1 METGSP
7 AGWAFLIH
15 VQRRE
20 VLSLSTER
28 ALRPYSF
35 CMIAH
40 RDIPANSTQPL
51 LRSTSIANQTN
62 TTERA
67 RRRWLTN
74 SVFVELF
81 GVINHHHV
89 NGSFPGFQF
98 KADLLLQGS
107 EQCRA

>member
-1 METGSP
+1 MKTRSP
-7 AGWAFLIH
+7 AGWAFLIY

-51 LRSTSIANQTN
+51 FTFKFYCQPNQHT
-62 TTERA
+62 
-67 RRRWLTN
+67 
-74 SVFVELF
+74 
-81 GVINHHHV
+81 
-89 NGSFPGFQF
+89 
-98 KADLLLQGS
+98 
-107 EQCRA
+107 